1 MTASAAMTGMP
12 LAARNEVLTVI
23 PGPLEEAALE
33 ARIAGSDSLVIMK
46 VGRHLPKIRAVIE
59 RLGLLDQ
66 ATYIERATLPAQVT
80 LPLAQ
85 APEKAPYFSMILI
98 TKGADPWL

>member
-1 MTASAAMTGMP
+1 
-12 LAARNEVLTVI
+12 
-23 PGPLEEAALE
+23 
-33 ARIAGSDSLVIMK
+33 
-46 VGRHLPKIRAVIE
+46 VIE

-85 APEKAPYFSMILI
+85 ATEKAPYFSMILI